1 MNIMEIDNAFLV
13 RMAQQLIGIAS
24 KVITVS
30 QSDDLEDI
38 KKIQD
43 KHYEE
48 SMKIAKKIRKHAEK
62 ENPPEKPIDL
72 SLSDDIQKKYDKS
85 NFEIDMTEE
94 KIEKGTACL
103 PCSKEHLA
111 VASGLL
117 DEAARMAKRPDH
129 GMNSPEV
136 KSRVFKAM
144 KEITNMERVDL
155 APDNT
160 AQLQGKEKELA
171 DWAREKTAELRHGIT
186 SIKTPDDL
194 LKVAALTSSAAEK
207 LNSDVWDLTV
217 SGGDVDKRVDDIC
230 RGLTGEALETCKQRV
245 QDVISSRTK

>member
-1 MNIMEIDNAFLV
+1 MAQVDPQFLA
-13 RMAQQLIGIAS
+13 RMAQQLIGIAG
-24 KVITVS
+24 KVIAVT
-30 QSDDLEDI
+30 QSDDGTEDI

-43 KHYEE
+43 KHYES
-48 SMKIAKKIRKHAEK
+48 SMRVAKKIAKQAEK
-62 ENPPEKPIDL
+62 EQQQAPMDL
-72 SLSDDIQKKYDKS
+72 TFSEDIQKKIAKQ
-85 NFEIDMTEE
+85 NFEVDLTEE

-129 GMNSPEV
+129 GMNSKEV

-155 APDNT
+155 AADNT
-160 AQLQGKEKELA
+160 AHLTGKERELA
-171 DWAREKTAELRHGIT
+171 DWARNKTGELRHGIT

-194 LKVAALTSSAAEK
+194 LKVAALTSKAAER
-207 LNSDVWDLTV
+207 LSNDVWDLTV
-217 SGGDVDKRVDDIC
+217 EGGDVDKRLDDIC
-230 RGLTGEALETCKQRV
+230 RGLTGEALETCRERV
-245 QDVISSRTK
+245 QSVIESRSGK